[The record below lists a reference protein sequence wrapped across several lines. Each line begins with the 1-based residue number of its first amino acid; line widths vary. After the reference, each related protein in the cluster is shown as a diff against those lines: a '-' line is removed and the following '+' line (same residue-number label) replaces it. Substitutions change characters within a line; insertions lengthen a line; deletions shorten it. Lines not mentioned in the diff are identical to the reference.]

1 MSEGGGRPE
10 GREGRDRTVAIPGSG
25 RTPLAGARR
34 TSDAPDDARL
44 RVTVVVRRKAGAEVG
59 LPPSPPAATD
69 PASSR
74 AELRRRLADEAGA
87 DQADVD
93 AVVHYATAA
102 GLRVLETDLATR
114 RVALEATVAQ
124 ASAAFGVSLGTYEA
138 AGVTYRGRE
147 GDVHLPAD
155 LAPIVEAV
163 LGLDN
168 RPQARVHL
176 KLGPPLSG
184 EDLPNPDAP
193 VADRLPGVGTELE
206 ARAVR
211 APKPAPLWA
220 TQVAQLYA
228 FPAGVDGAGETIGII
243 ELGGGYTD
251 AQLQTYFTKA
261 QVKAPTVVSVPVGV
275 GSNQPGKDPDADG
288 EVLLDIEVAGAI
300 APGARIVVY
309 FSDPSDRGFLDA
321 LSAAVQDTAHSPSVL
336 SISWGSSEDG
346 WTPQARRVLDAA
358 LADAARV
365 GMTVLAAAGDHGAG
379 DAVGDGRVHT
389 DFPASSPNVVGCGGT
404 TVVGLNGRM
413 VTEVVWNDGDGW
425 ATGGGISDVFAVP
438 LWQTAHMPS
447 NLDTGKQGRGVPDVA
462 GNADITSGYIV
473 FIGEQWKPAG
483 GTSAVAPLYA
493 GLTALVNQ
501 ALGAPIGAL
510 APLLYRA
517 AQASGSGAFRDVTT
531 GHTTVPQSEFGPATK
546 GYSARRGW
554 DPCTGLGSING
565 AGLLAQ
571 LKQAVQPRPGGGSQA
586 RT

>member
-1 MSEGGGRPE
+1 M
-10 GREGRDRTVAIPGSG
+10 DRAASG
-25 RTPLAGARR
+25 
-34 TSDAPDDARL
+34 
-44 RVTVVVRRKAGAEVG
+44 
-59 LPPSPPAATD
+59 
-69 PASSR
+69 
-74 AELRRRLADEAGA
+74 AELRRRLAEEAGA

-93 AVVHYATAA
+93 AVVHYATSA
-102 GLRVLETDLATR
+102 GMRVLETDLATR
-114 RVALEATVAQ
+114 RVVLEATVAQ

-138 AGVTYRGRE
+138 AGLTYRGRE

-168 RPQARVHL
+168 RPQAHLHL

-184 EDLPNPDAP
+184 GDLPDPDAP
-193 VADRLPGVGTELE
+193 VTDQLPGVDAEIQ
-206 ARAVR
+206 ARAAR
-211 APKPAPLWA
+211 APKPTPLWA
-220 TQVAQLYA
+220 TQVAQLYE
-228 FPAGVDGAGETIGII
+228 FPTGVDGSGETIGII

-251 AQLQTYFTKA
+251 AELQTYFAKA
-261 QVKAPTVVSVPVGV
+261 KVKAPTVVSVPVGV
-275 GSNQPGKDPDADG
+275 GSNQPGKDPGADG

-321 LSAAVQDTAHSPSVL
+321 VSAAVRDTTHSPSVL

-346 WTPQARRVLDAA
+346 WTPQALRALDAV

-379 DAVGDGRVHT
+379 DGVGDGRVHA
-389 DFPASSPNVVGCGGT
+389 DFPASSPNAVGCGGT

-413 VTEVVWNDGDGW
+413 VSEVVWNDGDGW
-425 ATGGGISDVFAVP
+425 ATGGGISDVFTVP
-438 LWQTAHMPS
+438 SWQTAQMPS
-447 NLDTGKQGRGVPDVA
+447 NLETGKPGRGVPDVA

-473 FIGEQWKPAG
+473 YIGGQWNPGA

-501 ALGAPIGAL
+501 ALGASVGAL
-510 APLLYRA
+510 APLLYKV

-531 GHTTVPQSEFGPATK
+531 GNTTVPQSEFGPATK
-546 GYSARRGW
+546 GYSARQGW
-554 DPCTGLGSING
+554 DACTGLGSING
-565 AGLLAQ
+565 AALLAQ
-571 LKQAVQPRPGGGSQA
+571 LKQTMPHHGGGG
-586 RT
+586 THHHG